1 MKIYFFLFFS
11 LLSWHVLPN
20 ELLIGHDKSVYN
32 PLDYAKKTVSFTV
45 EIEGLASEVSALK
58 SYGTVNSILFEVSI
72 NKLNKYEINVVGI
85 SPKLND
91 LNKNLKAKI
100 IPYLELLFPQSL
112 NRFYR
117 GYQLKKSKNKVV
129 AIDKTYLKPIKESYL
144 LFQNNG
150 LLLENKLKTAQGTQ
164 IINFEYE
171 NGEPGLN
178 RALLKKVNRKIIFGP
193 SHLISNTNIEY
204 SKKTSNPYPTK
215 ITTEFLFENK
225 ENNLNSDRVSKLGE
239 KYIIRNFNF
248 N

>member
-1 MKIYFFLFFS
+1 MKVFLFLFFL
-11 LLSWHVLPN
+11 LLSSHLLSN
-20 ELLIGHDKSVYN
+20 ELLIGHDKFIYN
-32 PLDYAKKTVSFTV
+32 PIDYAKKTVSFSV
-45 EIEGLASEVSALK
+45 EIEGLAKEVSALK
-58 SYGTVNSILFEVSI
+58 SYGTIKSILFDVNV
-72 NKLNKYEINVVGI
+72 NKLNKYEIKVVGI
-85 SPKLND
+85 PPKLND
-91 LNKNLKAKI
+91 LSKNLKAKV
-100 IPYLELLFPQSL
+100 IPYLELLFPQGL
-112 NRFYR
+112 NKFYR
-117 GYQLKKSKNKVV
+117 SYQQKNSKNKVV

-144 LFQNNG
+144 LFQKNG

-193 SHLISNTNIEY
+193 SHLISNTVIEY
-204 SKKTSNPYPTK
+204 SKKGSKPYPTK